1 MGNAREVELYRT
13 AHELLDQSRYAEAFA
28 IYEDLAKAGDPQSQ
42 VFLGWMYHEGLGVTK
57 DAEKALGWFERAA
70 SLGSKEG
77 AFYCG
82 RSAASLRRYE
92 EAIKWFHAAA
102 KQEYGPALL
111 WLGLVHVRGLGITPD
126 LEKGIGYLRR
136 AVKAGSFLAQREL
149 ALLMIRGKL
158 GISKIPAG
166 LALLPYSVIAGV
178 AAAVSKAPSD
188 RLIG

>member
-1 MGNAREVELYRT
+1 MNSAREAESYQT
-13 AHELLDQSRYAEAFA
+13 AHELLNHSRYAEAFA
-28 IYEDLAKAGDPQSQ
+28 IYEDLAKAGDPQCQ
-42 VFLGWMYHEGLGVTK
+42 VFLGWMYYEGLGVTK
-57 DAEKALGWFERAA
+57 DAEKALNWFERAA

-82 RSAASLRRYE
+82 RSTASLGRYE

-111 WLGLVHVRGLGITPD
+111 WLGLMHVRGLGITAN
-126 LEKGIGYLRR
+126 LEKGIDYLRR

-149 ALLMIRGKL
+149 AFLMIRGKL
-158 GISKIPAG
+158 GISKIPSG
-166 LALLPYSVIAGV
+166 VALLLYSVIGGI
-178 AAAVSKAPSD
+178 AAAVSKGPSD